1 MTQTLPATPSPP
13 RGRPLL
19 AVRGVSFEYAGVGL
33 EVLRD
38 INLEVN
44 QGEVIAVV
52 GPSGCG
58 KSTLLSTIV
67 GSLEPRQGSVEW
79 CSAADGKRRMVTML
93 FQRDTLL
100 PWKSVQGNI
109 DFALQFAG
117 ISKQEAADRADR
129 LLELAGLTAFRGTRP
144 AHLSGGMRR
153 RAGLVV
159 AIAPWPELVV
169 MDEPFSSVDEPTR
182 VEIHKSILDIAR
194 DSGISLLIVTHD
206 VAEAVTLASRV
217 YVLSR
222 RPSACVAEYDVPFGQ
237 DRDVYKL
244 RETPQYHEL
253 YSTIWHRLREEIQ
266 KPRQP
271 EGEEA

>member
-1 MTQTLPATPSPP
+1 M
-13 RGRPLL
+13 
-19 AVRGVSFEYAGVGL
+19 
-33 EVLRD
+33 LRD

-79 CSAADGKRRMVTML
+79 SSAADGKRRMVTML

-100 PWKSVQGNI
+100 PWKSIQGNI

-153 RAGLVV
+153 RACLVV

-206 VAEAVTLASRV
+206 VAEAVTLASRI

-237 DRDVYKL
+237 DRDVYTL

-266 KPRQP
+266 KSRQP
-271 EGEEA
+271 ESEEA

>member
-1 MTQTLPATPSPP
+1 
-13 RGRPLL
+13 
-19 AVRGVSFEYAGVGL
+19 
-33 EVLRD
+33 
-38 INLEVN
+38 
-44 QGEVIAVV
+44 
-52 GPSGCG
+52 
-58 KSTLLSTIV
+58 
-67 GSLEPRQGSVEW
+67 VEW
-79 CSAADGKRRMVTML
+79 SSAADGKRRMVTML

>member
-1 MTQTLPATPSPP
+1 MRSTSTPY
-13 RGRPLL
+13 GRPLL
-19 AVRGVSFEYAGVGL
+19 TVNGVSFGYANAGL

-38 INLEVN
+38 ISLQVN
-44 QGEVIAVV
+44 QGEVVAVV

-67 GSLEPRQGSVEW
+67 GSLEPHRGSVEW
-79 CSAADGKRRMVTML
+79 ASASTGQRLLVTML

-109 DFALQFAG
+109 DFALKVSGVA
-117 ISKQEAADRADR
+117 KQEAAGRADR
-129 LLELAGLTAFRGTRP
+129 LVELAGLTAFRHTQP

-194 DSGISLLIVTHD
+194 EFGISLLIVTHD

-222 RPSACVAEYDVPFGQ
+222 RPSACVAEYEVPFGR
-237 DRDVYKL
+237 DRDVSRL
-244 RETPQYHEL
+244 RETPEYHEL

-266 KPRQP
+266 GAHDSDSGKS
-271 EGEEA
+271 